1 MAIRIPI
8 FSFVILAAALVF
20 AQAPAPAPR
29 PSNPQDVRIT
39 HGPTVEFAGF
49 DRAII
54 AWSTNVSSG
63 TVVRYGTDRNNLAQ
77 EAKAPWG
84 SLTHRVTLKKLQPGT
99 EYFFRVISG
108 EGAGTGTQ
116 VQSDVQH
123 FETKAAPPK
132 PAQ

>member
-8 FSFVILAAALVF
+8 FASVVLTAAFVF
-20 AQAPAPAPR
+20 AQTPAPAPR

-39 HGPTVEFAGF
+39 HGPTVEFAGP

-77 EAKAPWG
+77 EAQAPWG
-84 SLTHRVTLKKLQPGT
+84 SLTHRVTLKRLVPGT
-99 EYFFRVISG
+99 EYYFQVVSG

-116 VQSDVQH
+116 AQSDVQH
-123 FETKAAPPK
+123 FETKAASPK